1 MNSING
7 AIHRTLHG
15 GMAKMRSNKKR
26 PKRRTNASV
35 SSKAVSR
42 NYFHRIESFLKKWKF
57 TIALVVCFISAL
69 GWFMEYIKHD
79 GKESPEIA
87 IYNSPAEELDTS
99 VQSYFQMPRYKTGF
113 IEIGGTFVFEKSDVF
128 LYSISP
134 QLLGSRTVLILKVA
148 NEDSDRVYYLDE
160 PYAIPL
166 TIYLKVLKKQFLITV
181 EDYDE
186 SRIQIRTYVEKNA
199 G

>member
-1 MNSING
+1 M
-7 AIHRTLHG
+7 T
-15 GMAKMRSNKKR
+15 KKR
-26 PKRRTNASV
+26 SKKKRKKRRTNTSA
-35 SSKAVSR
+35 SSKVINR
-42 NYFHRIESFLKKWKF
+42 NYFHRIENFLKKWKF
-57 TIALVVCFISAL
+57 TIALVVCFVSAV
-69 GWFMEYIKHD
+69 GWFMEYIQQD
-79 GKESPEIA
+79 EKESSEIA
-87 IYNSPAEELDTS
+87 TYNSSAEKLDTS
-99 VQSYFQMPRYKTGF
+99 IQSYFQMPIYKTGF
-113 IEIGGTFVFEKSDVF
+113 IEIGGTLVFEKSDVF
-128 LYSISP
+128 FYSISP

-181 EDYDE
+181 EGYDE

>member
-1 MNSING
+1 
-7 AIHRTLHG
+7 
-15 GMAKMRSNKKR
+15 MRSNKKR
-26 PKRRTNASV
+26 KQRRTKASI
-35 SSKAVSR
+35 SSKAINK
-42 NYFHRIESFLKKWKF
+42 NYFHRIESFLKKWRF
-57 TIALVVCFISAL
+57 TIAFVFSIFFAA
-69 GWFMEYIKHD
+69 GWLMEYIKQD

-87 IYNSPAEELDTS
+87 IYNSPAEKLDTS
-99 VQSYFQMPRYKTGF
+99 IQSYFQMPRFKTAF
-113 IEIGGTFVFEKSDVF
+113 IEIGGTFVFEKSNVF

-134 QLLGSRTVLILKVA
+134 QLLGSRMVLLLKVA

-166 TIYLKVLKKQFLITV
+166 TIYLKVMNKQFLITV

-186 SRIQIRTYVEKNA
+186 SRIQIRTYVEKNE